1 MKKLFVFVFCL
12 MFSHLEQMFYQIL
25 TKAKAFLLF
34 KLLYADLN
42 LYQLFENICKSLLA
56 GYLANRFVCR
66 FESIKHAFHSN
77 YPTGLQAF
85 FSQAPYQNLPFF
97 YQVP

>member
-1 MKKLFVFVFCL
+1 ML
-12 MFSHLEQMFYQIL
+12 SHLEQMFYQIL

-42 LYQLFENICKSLLA
+42 LYQLFENLCKSLLA

-85 FSQAPYQNLPFF
+85 FLKLPTRTYLF
-97 YQVP
+97 